1 MAKNGWQDLVGT
13 IFDYFRVGF
22 TGPRLKNSSGVL
34 QIRDSGDTADANLKA
49 ALLQLSGGSPG
60 ANKVLT
66 SDASGNGSW
75 SNIATLGSER
85 VNQEA
90 FTQATTSPLTIFTP
104 NSGEIITKILIEITA
119 AAAGGSPTLAVGI
132 TGTTGA
138 YMATTDNNPKEV
150 GVYSVEPL
158 VSNAGVAVILTIVPS
173 SQTFTG
179 TVTVFSSVPG

>member
-60 ANKVLT
+60 LNKVLV

-75 SNIATLGSER
+75 GTVASIGSER

-90 FTQATTSPLTIFTP
+90 FTQATTSPLAIFTP
-104 NSGEIITKILIEITA
+104 ANGEVITKVVVEVTS
-119 AAAGGSPTLAVGI
+119 AAAGGSPTIAIGI

-138 YMATTDNNPKEV
+138 YMATTDNNLKEV
-150 GVYSVEPL
+150 GVYEVQPL
-158 VSNAGVAVILTIVPS
+158 VSNAGVGVIATIVPS

-179 TVTVFSSVPG
+179 TITVFSSVPS